1 MGMQAINHDLPTT
14 NKGMQAMKRSAQ
26 VRRRRRRATNRGSN
40 FIWSVLA
47 YVLVFLLVFPV
58 LWMVLT
64 GFKSEI
70 DAITIPPTLFFKPT
84 LDQFALAFAGGFGAY
99 LFNSVAA
106 ALASTAL
113 AMLLGVPAAYAMVF
127 RMNNKASNDVL
138 FFVLSTRFMPFAAI
152 LVPLYV
158 IITKLNLLDNLF
170 VLIVIY
176 TAMNLPLVIW
186 MARSY
191 FIDLPYEVLE
201 GAWLD
206 GSSTFRTIVSIVV
219 PMAAPG
225 LAAAALLAII
235 FAWNDFFFAV
245 TLTTTNSPT
254 LPIMVA
260 AFTSNEGLFLA
271 KVSALATMIILVP
284 VAIGIY
290 AQRHLVQGLTGSA
303 LK

>member
-1 MGMQAINHDLPTT
+1 MGIASTS
-14 NKGMQAMKRSAQ
+14 R
-26 VRRRRRRATNRGSN
+26 
-40 FIWSVLA
+40 WSRWAWPLSTYLVVL
-47 YVLVFLLVFPV
+47 LLIFPV
-58 LWMVLT
+58 LWMVIT
-64 GFKSEI
+64 GFKAEV
-70 DAITIPPTLFFKPT
+70 DAIAIPPALFFAPT
-84 LDQFALAFAGGFGAY
+84 LNQFALVLNGGFGAY
-99 LFNSVAA
+99 LFNSIVAS
-106 ALASTAL
+106 LLSTAL
-113 AMLLGVPAAYAMVF
+113 ALLGVPAAYAMVF
-127 RMNNKASNDVL
+127 QMRKKSSDDML
-138 FFVLSTRFMPFAAI
+138 FFVLSTRFLPFAAI

-158 IITKLNLLDNLF
+158 IITRLNLLDNLF
-170 VLIVIY
+170 TLVIIY
-176 TAMNLPLVIW
+176 TAMNLPLIIW

-191 FIDLPYEVLE
+191 FLDLPKEVLE

-206 GSSTFRTIVSIVV
+206 GCSTFQTIVRIVV

-225 LAAAALLAII
+225 LAAAALLSII

-245 TLTTTNSPT
+245 TLTYTNSPT

-290 AQRHLVQGLTGSA
+290 AQKHLVQGLTGGA

>member
-1 MGMQAINHDLPTT
+1 MGYTH
-14 NKGMQAMKRSAQ
+14 K
-26 VRRRRRRATNRGSN
+26 
-40 FIWSVLA
+40 WSQSFWTGLTYILVL
-47 YVLVFLLVFPV
+47 LLVFPV
-58 LWMVLT
+58 LWMVIT
-64 GFKSEI
+64 GFKTEVA
-70 DAITIPPTLFFKPT
+70 AIAIPPTLVFQPT
-84 LDQFALAFAGGFGAY
+84 LDQFLLAINSGFGAY
-99 LFNSVAA
+99 LFNSAVAS
-106 ALASTAL
+106 LVSTAIAL
-113 AMLLGVPAAYAMVF
+113 VLGIPAAYSMVF
-127 RMNNKASNDVL
+127 RMRKKSSDDML

-158 IITKLNLLDNLF
+158 IITSLNLLDNLF
-170 VLIVIY
+170 TLIIVY
-176 TAMNLPLVIW
+176 TAMNLPLIIW

-191 FIDLPYEVLE
+191 FMDLPKEVLE

-206 GSSTFRTIVSIVV
+206 GASTFRTIVNVVV

-225 LAAAALLAII
+225 LAAAALLSII

-245 TLTTTNSPT
+245 SLTYTNSPT

-260 AFTSNEGLFLA
+260 VFTSNEGLFLA

-290 AQRHLVQGLTGSA
+290 AQKHLVRGLTGGA

>member
-1 MGMQAINHDLPTT
+1 MGVTAS
-14 NKGMQAMKRSAQ
+14 KRW
-26 VRRRRRRATNRGSN
+26 SN
-40 FIWSVLA
+40 IVWNVLT
-47 YVLVFLLVFPV
+47 YVLVILLIFPV
-58 LWMVLT
+58 LWMVIT
-64 GFKSEI
+64 GFKTEVA
-70 DAITIPPTLFFKPT
+70 AIAIPPIVFFQPT
-84 LDQFALAFAGGFGAY
+84 FDQFLLAINSGFTAY
-99 LFNSVAA
+99 LFNSVIASVV
-106 ALASTAL
+106 STAL
-113 AMLLGVPAAYAMVF
+113 AMVLGIPAAYAMVF
-127 RMNNKASNDVL
+127 QMRTKSSNDML

-170 VLIVIY
+170 VLVLIY
-176 TAMNLPLVIW
+176 TAMNLPLIIW

-191 FIDLPYEVLE
+191 FLDLPKEVLE

-206 GSSTFRTIVSIVV
+206 GCSTLQTIIRIVV

-225 LAAAALLAII
+225 LVAAALLAII

-245 TLTTTNSPT
+245 TLTYTNSPT

-260 AFTSNEGLFLA
+260 VFTSNEGLFLA
-271 KVSALATMIILVP
+271 KVSALATMIIIVP

-290 AQRHLVQGLTGSA
+290 AQRYLVQGLSGGA

>member
-1 MGMQAINHDLPTT
+1 MGTT
-14 NKGMQAMKRSAQ
+14 QKWPQIG
-26 VRRRRRRATNRGSN
+26 
-40 FIWSVLA
+40 WSILT

-58 LWMVLT
+58 LWMIMT
-64 GFKSEI
+64 GFKTEI
-70 DAITIPPTLFFKPT
+70 AAITVPPALFFQPT
-84 LDQFALAFAGGFGAY
+84 LDQFGLAISAGFGAY
-99 LFNSVAA
+99 LFNSAVAS
-106 ALASTAL
+106 LVSTAIALLL
-113 AMLLGVPAAYAMVF
+113 AIPAAYAMVF
-127 RMNNKASNDVL
+127 EMSKKSSNDML

-158 IITKLNLLDNLF
+158 IITRLNLLDNLLT
-170 VLIVIY
+170 LIIVY
-176 TAMNLPLVIW
+176 TAMNLPLIIW

-191 FIDLPYEVLE
+191 FMDLPKEVLE

-206 GSSTFRTIVSIVV
+206 GCTTLQTIVKIVV

-225 LAAAALLAII
+225 LAAAALLSII

-245 TLTTTNSPT
+245 TLTYTNSPT

-271 KVSALATMIILVP
+271 KVSALATMIIIVP
-284 VAIGIY
+284 VAIGVY
-290 AQRHLVQGLTGSA
+290 AQKHLVRGLTGGA

>member
-1 MGMQAINHDLPTT
+1 MGI
-14 NKGMQAMKRSAQ
+14 KAMRKRS
-26 VRRRRRRATNRGSN
+26 N
-40 FIWSVLA
+40 FLWTALT
-47 YVLVFLLVFPV
+47 YLLVFLLVFPV
-58 LWMVLT
+58 LWMVIT
-64 GFKSEI
+64 GFKTEI
-70 DAITIPPTLFFKPT
+70 AAISIPPALFFQPT
-84 LDQFALAFAGGFGAY
+84 LDQFLLAIDGGFAGY
-99 LFNSVAA
+99 LFNSAVAA
-106 ALASTAL
+106 LVSTAL
-113 AMLLGVPAAYAMVF
+113 AMVLGIPAAYAMVF
-127 RMNNKASNDVL
+127 QMRKKSSNDML
-138 FFVLSTRFMPFAAI
+138 FFVLSTRFLPFAAI

-158 IITKLNLLDNLF
+158 IITRLNLLDNLF
-170 VLIVIY
+170 TLIIIY
-176 TAMNLPLVIW
+176 TAMNLPLIIW

-191 FIDLPYEVLE
+191 FLDLPKEVLE

-206 GSSTFRTIVSIVV
+206 GCSTLQTIVRVVV

-245 TLTTTNSPT
+245 TLTYTNSPT

-260 AFTSNEGLFLA
+260 VFTSNEGLFLA

-290 AQRHLVQGLTGSA
+290 AQKYLVQGLTGGA

>member
-1 MGMQAINHDLPTT
+1 MSMEARNWW
-14 NKGMQAMKRSAQ
+14 
-26 VRRRRRRATNRGSN
+26 SN
-40 FIWSVLA
+40 FGWTILT
-47 YVLVFLLVFPV
+47 YVLVFLLIFPV

-64 GFKSEI
+64 GFKTEI
-70 DAITIPPTLFFKPT
+70 AAITIPPVLFFQPT
-84 LDQFALAFAGGFGAY
+84 LDQFLLALNGDFGAY

-106 ALASTAL
+106 ALISTAL
-113 AMLLGVPAAYAMVF
+113 AMVLGIPAAYAMVF
-127 RMNNKASNDVL
+127 QMRKKSSDDML

-158 IITKLNLLDNLF
+158 IITHLNLLDNLF
-170 VLIVIY
+170 TLIIVY
-176 TAMNLPLVIW
+176 TSMNLPLIIW

-191 FIDLPYEVLE
+191 FLDLPKEVME
-201 GAWLD
+201 SAWLD
-206 GSSTFRTIVSIVV
+206 GCSTLQTLVRIVV

-271 KVSALATMIILVP
+271 KVSALATLIILVP
-284 VAIGIY
+284 IAIGIY
-290 AQRHLVQGLTGSA
+290 AQKYLVEGLTGGA

>member
-1 MGMQAINHDLPTT
+1 MGIE
-14 NKGMQAMKRSAQ
+14 AMRKRS
-26 VRRRRRRATNRGSN
+26 N
-40 FIWSVLA
+40 FLWAALT
-47 YVLVFLLVFPV
+47 YLLVFLLVFPV

-70 DAITIPPTLFFKPT
+70 AAIDIPPTLFFQPT
-84 LDQFALAFAGGFGAY
+84 LDQFRLAFDGGFGAY
-99 LFNSVAA
+99 FFNSLVAS
-106 ALASTAL
+106 LVSTAI
-113 AMLLGVPAAYAMVF
+113 AMVLGIPAAYAMVF
-127 RMNNKASNDVL
+127 QMRKKSSDDML

-158 IITKLNLLDNLF
+158 IITRLNLLDNIFTL
-170 VLIVIY
+170 VVVY
-176 TAMNLPLVIW
+176 TAMNLPLIIW

-191 FIDLPYEVLE
+191 FLDLPKEVLE

-206 GSSTFRTIVSIVV
+206 GCSTLQVIVRVVV

-225 LAAAALLAII
+225 LAAAALLSII

-245 TLTTTNSPT
+245 TLTYTNSPT

-290 AQRHLVQGLTGSA
+290 AQKHLVQGLTGGA

>member
-1 MGMQAINHDLPTT
+1 MDMEA
-14 NKGMQAMKRSAQ
+14 KRKRS
-26 VRRRRRRATNRGSN
+26 N
-40 FIWSVLA
+40 VLWTA
-47 YVLVFLLVFPV
+47 LTYLLVFLLVFPV
-58 LWMVLT
+58 LWMVIT
-64 GFKSEI
+64 GFKTEI
-70 DAITIPPTLFFKPT
+70 AAITIPPVLFFQPT
-84 LDQFALAFAGGFGAY
+84 LDQFGLAFAGGFSAY
-99 LFNSVAA
+99 FINSVVAS
-106 ALASTAL
+106 LVSTAI
-113 AMLLGVPAAYAMVF
+113 AMVLGIPAAYAMVF
-127 RMNNKASNDVL
+127 QMRTKSSDNML

-158 IITKLNLLDNLF
+158 IITRLNLLDNIF
-170 VLIVIY
+170 TLIVVY

-191 FIDLPYEVLE
+191 FLDLPKEVLE

-206 GSSTFRTIVSIVV
+206 GCSTLQTIVRIVV

-225 LAAAALLAII
+225 LTAAALLSII

-245 TLTTTNSPT
+245 TLTYTNSPT

-271 KVSALATMIILVP
+271 KVSALATLIILVP

-290 AQRHLVQGLTGSA
+290 AQKYLVQGLTGGA

>member
-1 MGMQAINHDLPTT
+1 MGIEAT
-14 NKGMQAMKRSAQ
+14 NKRFNIFWTA
-26 VRRRRRRATNRGSN
+26 
-40 FIWSVLA
+40 LA
-47 YVLVFLLVFPV
+47 YLLVFLLAFPV
-58 LWMVLT
+58 LWMVIT
-64 GFKSEI
+64 GFKTEI
-70 DAITIPPTLFFKPT
+70 DAIAIPPTLLFQPT
-84 LDQFALAFAGGFGAY
+84 LAQFQLAFDAGFVAY
-99 LFNSVAA
+99 LFNSAVAS
-106 ALASTAL
+106 LVSTAI
-113 AMLLGVPAAYAMVF
+113 AMVLGIPAAYAMVF
-127 RMNNKASNDVL
+127 QMRKKSSEDML

-158 IITKLNLLDNLF
+158 IISRLNLLDNLF
-170 VLIVIY
+170 TLIIVY
-176 TAMNLPLVIW
+176 TAMNLPLIIW

-191 FIDLPYEVLE
+191 FLDLPKEVLE

-206 GSSTFRTIVSIVV
+206 GCSTLQTIVRIVV

-245 TLTTTNSPT
+245 TLTYTNSPT

-260 AFTSNEGLFLA
+260 GFTSNEGLFLA
-271 KVSALATMIILVP
+271 KVSALSTMVILVP

-290 AQRHLVQGLTGSA
+290 AQKYLVQGLTGGS

>member
-1 MGMQAINHDLPTT
+1 M
-14 NKGMQAMKRSAQ
+14 
-26 VRRRRRRATNRGSN
+26 
-40 FIWSVLA
+40 VLT
-47 YVLVFLLVFPV
+47 YLLVFLLCFPV
-58 LWMVLT
+58 LWMVIS
-64 GFKSEI
+64 GFKTEAAAYSP
-70 DAITIPPTLFFKPT
+70 TPTLIFQPT
-84 LDQFALAFAGGFGAY
+84 LDQFALALNSGFGAY
-99 LFNSVAA
+99 LANSVIASVV
-106 ALASTAL
+106 STAIAL
-113 AMLLGVPAAYAMVF
+113 LLGIPAAYSMVF
-127 RMNNKASNDVL
+127 QMSKKGSDDML

-158 IITKLNLLDNLF
+158 IITRLNLLDNLF
-170 VLIVIY
+170 TLIIVY
-176 TAMNLPLVIW
+176 TAMNLPLMIW

-191 FIDLPYEVLE
+191 FMDLPKEVLE

-206 GSSTFRTIVSIVV
+206 GCSTFQTIVRIVV

-225 LAAAALLAII
+225 LTAAALLAII

-245 TLTTTNSPT
+245 TLTYTNSPT

-271 KVSALATMIILVP
+271 KVSALATLIILVP

-290 AQRHLVQGLTGSA
+290 AQRYLVQGLTGGA

>member
-1 MGMQAINHDLPTT
+1 MGMEA
-14 NKGMQAMKRSAQ
+14 KRKRSNILWTAL
-26 VRRRRRRATNRGSN
+26 TY
-40 FIWSVLA
+40 L
-47 YVLVFLLVFPV
+47 LVFLLIFPV
-58 LWMVLT
+58 LWMVIT
-64 GFKSEI
+64 GFKTEI
-70 DAITIPPTLFFKPT
+70 AAITIPPVLFFQPT
-84 LDQFALAFAGGFGAY
+84 LDKFGLAFAGGFSAY
-99 LFNSVAA
+99 FINSVGAS
-106 ALASTAL
+106 LVSTAI
-113 AMLLGVPAAYAMVF
+113 AMVLGIPAAYAMVF
-127 RMNNKASNDVL
+127 QMRTKSSDNML

-158 IITKLNLLDNLF
+158 IITRLNLLDNLF
-170 VLIVIY
+170 TLIIVY

-191 FIDLPYEVLE
+191 FLDLPKEVLE

-206 GSSTFRTIVSIVV
+206 GSSTLQTIVRIVV

-225 LAAAALLAII
+225 LTAAALLSII

-245 TLTTTNSPT
+245 TLTYTNSPT

-271 KVSALATMIILVP
+271 QVSALSTLIILVP

-290 AQRHLVQGLTGSA
+290 AQKYLVQGLTGGA